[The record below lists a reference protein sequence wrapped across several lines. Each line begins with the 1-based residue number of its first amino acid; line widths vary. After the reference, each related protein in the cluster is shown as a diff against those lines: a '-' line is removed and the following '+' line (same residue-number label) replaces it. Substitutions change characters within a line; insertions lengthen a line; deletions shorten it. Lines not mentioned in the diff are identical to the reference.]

1 MPGYLVQAA
10 QVLPSTHFLNPL
22 REIVLMG
29 SGFERTALAH
39 SRDMLILLG
48 IAAMLLSAAAFVWKV
63 LRAERKEAAEA

>member
-1 MPGYLVQAA
+1 
-10 QVLPSTHFLNPL
+10 
-22 REIVLMG
+22 MG

-48 IAAMLLSAAAFVWKV
+48 IAAMLLSAAAFAWKM